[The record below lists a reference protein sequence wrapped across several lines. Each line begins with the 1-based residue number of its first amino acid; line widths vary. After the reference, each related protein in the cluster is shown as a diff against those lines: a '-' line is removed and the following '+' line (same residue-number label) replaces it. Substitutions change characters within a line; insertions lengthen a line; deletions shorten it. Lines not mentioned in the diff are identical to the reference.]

1 MDHLAYLFAA
11 YSIIF
16 VLIALYVVFIGRRQA
31 RIERE
36 IRRLE
41 SALRKPQ
48 APPVQEQDDEGIP
61 SRL

>member
-16 VLIALYVVFIGRRQA
+16 VLIALYVIFIGRRQA

-36 IRRLE
+36 IRQLE
-41 SALRKPQ
+41 SALRKQ
-48 APPVQEQDDEGIP
+48 APPVQEQDNQGIP

>member
-16 VLIALYVVFIGRRQA
+16 ALIALYVIFIGRRQA

-36 IRRLE
+36 IRQLE
-41 SALRKPQ
+41 SALRKQ
-48 APPVQEQDDEGIP
+48 APPVQEQDNQGIP